1 MMRTHRYFIL
11 NLILISLFGNALF
24 VHAQA
29 KRKDIGKLV
38 FERSCFDVIHYEIQ
52 VKLSPSEKFIHGSN
66 NIEFKMLEASTKIQL
81 DYTKSMN
88 LDSAKYMGESIAF
101 KRKGNIVLF
110 DFPNGLL
117 KNSTYSLLLYFSG
130 KPLEA
135 KLAPWDGGFVWHKD
149 KNGYDW
155 VGLACEGLGAS
166 AWLPCK
172 DHWSDEAEGADI
184 TLIVPRN
191 LTGVSN
197 GKLIDEKIVDSAFKA
212 FHWRVVNPINNYNI
226 SINVGL
232 YVNLKDTFS
241 GINKLPL
248 SYYVL
253 DYNQAAAEKHFLQVH
268 GMLEAFEHYFGQ
280 YPFKDDSYKLV
291 ETPYL
296 GMEHQSCI
304 AYGNNYKNNN
314 FGFDFIII
322 HESGHEWYANNIT
335 ASDAADMWI
344 HESFTTYAEALY
356 LEYKSNKTTS
366 IEYLLG
372 QKKKIVSKHPMQGP
386 RSVFYH
392 GRTDSDIY
400 YKGTW
405 MLHTMRSILNN
416 ASICF
421 ACLTE
426 MNAVYFHKIVCTEQ
440 IIQFFNKYTRYN
452 WDLFFKQ
459 YLYKSSIPE
468 LEIKQSILNN
478 GKISYSICLESD
490 IKDLNIPINIKLA
503 NGEVI
508 GIVVSDKP
516 IVIELDNRFDLYA
529 FIEANY
535 LLRIERE

>member
-1 MMRTHRYFIL
+1 MGSLKHYFSNILFFIL
-11 NLILISLFGNALF
+11 ILNMHLL
-24 VHAQA
+24 HAQA

-38 FERSCFDVIHYEIQ
+38 FERSCFDVLHYDIE
-52 VKLSPSEKFIHGSN
+52 VKIKPKEKFISGSN
-66 NIEFKMLEASTKIQL
+66 NIEFKMLENTSKIQL
-81 DYTKSMN
+81 DYAKSMN
-88 LDSAKYMGESIAF
+88 LDSAKYMGESIPF
-101 KRKGNIVLF
+101 NRKGNTVMF
-110 DFPNGLL
+110 DFSKGLL
-117 KNSTYSLLLYFSG
+117 KNYTYSLKLYFSG

-135 KLAPWDGGFVWHKD
+135 KLAPWDGGFVWRKD
-149 KNGYDW
+149 KKEYDW

-184 TLIVPRN
+184 TLIVPKD

-226 SINVGL
+226 SINVGR
-232 YVNLKDTFS
+232 YVNFKDTFS

-280 YPFKDDSYKLV
+280 YPFKEDSYKLV
-291 ETPYL
+291 ETPYW

-304 AYGNNYKNNN
+304 AYGNNYKNND

-344 HESFTTYAEALY
+344 HESFTTYSEALY
-356 LEYKSNKTTS
+356 LEYKTNKTSS

-386 RSVFYH
+386 RGVFYH

-405 MLHTMRSILNN
+405 MLHTMRSVLNN
-416 ASICF
+416 DSLWF
-421 ACLTE
+421 ACLKQ
-426 MNAVYFHKIVCTEQ
+426 MNQKYFHKIVGTEE
-440 IIQFFNKYTRYN
+440 IIQYFNSKTAYN
-452 WDLFFKQ
+452 WNLFFKQ
-459 YLYKSSIPE
+459 YLYSKNIPE
-468 LEIKQSILNN
+468 LEVKQLLLDN
-478 GKISYSICLESD
+478 GNIRYTLTLEAD
-490 IKDLNIPINIKLA
+490 VKDLNIPLNIKLP
-503 NGEVI
+503 NGQTI
-508 GIVVSDKP
+508 AVVLSDKS
-516 IVIELDNRFDLYA
+516 VVLELDNRFDIYA

-535 LLRIERE
+535 LLRIEHE

>member
-1 MMRTHRYFIL
+1 MRRLNQYISSIILFIL
-11 NLILISLFGNALF
+11 ILNMQLL
-24 VHAQA
+24 HAQA
-29 KRKDIGKLV
+29 KRKDVGKLV
-38 FERSCFDVIHYEIQ
+38 FERTCFDVVHYDIQ
-52 VKLSPSEKFIHGSN
+52 VKLSPNEKFISGSN
-66 NIEFKMLEASTKIQL
+66 RIEFKMLENTSKIQL
-81 DYTKSMN
+81 DYTKNMN
-88 LDSAKYMGESIAF
+88 LDSARFMDKPVSF
-101 KRKGNIVLF
+101 KRKGNILLF
-110 DFPNGLL
+110 DFPAGLL
-117 KNSTYSLLLYFSG
+117 KNSSYTLMLYFSG

-135 KLAPWDGGFVWHKD
+135 KLAPWDGGFVWRKD
-149 KNGYDW
+149 KKGYDW

-184 TLIVPRN
+184 TLIVPKY

-197 GKLIDEKIVDSAFKA
+197 GKLIDEKIVDSAYKA

-226 SINVGL
+226 NINVGR
-232 YVNLKDTFS
+232 YVNIKDTFH

-253 DYNQAAAEKHFLQVH
+253 EYNQAAAEKHFLQVH

-291 ETPYL
+291 ETPYW

-304 AYGNNYKNNN
+304 AYGNNYKNND

-344 HESFTTYAEALY
+344 HESFTTYSEALY
-356 LEYKSNKTTS
+356 LEYKANRTNS

-386 RSVFYH
+386 RGVFYH

-416 ASICF
+416 DSLWF
-421 ACLTE
+421 AGLKQ
-426 MNAVYFHKIVCTEQ
+426 MNQKYFHRIVNTEE
-440 IIQFFNKYTRYN
+440 IIQFFNSTTGYN
-452 WDLFFKQ
+452 WDLFFDQ
-459 YLYKSSIPE
+459 YLYKSSLPE
-468 LEIKQSILNN
+468 LEIKQLLLDN
-478 GKISYSICLESD
+478 GNIRYTLTLEAD
-490 IKDLNIPINIKLA
+490 VKDLSIPLNIKLS
-503 NGEVI
+503 NGQTITV
-508 GIVVSDKP
+508 VVSDKS
-516 IVIELDNRFDLYA
+516 VALELDNRFDLYA

>member
-1 MMRTHRYFIL
+1 MQL
-11 NLILISLFGNALF
+11 L
-24 VHAQA
+24 HAQA

-38 FERSCFDVIHYEIQ
+38 FERTCFDVVHYDIQ
-52 VKLSPSEKFIHGSN
+52 VKLSPNEKFISGSN
-66 NIEFKMLEASTKIQL
+66 RIEFKMLENASKIQL
-81 DYTKSMN
+81 DYTKNMN
-88 LDSAKYMGESIAF
+88 LDSARFMDKPIAF
-101 KRKGNIVLF
+101 KRKGNILLF
-110 DFPNGLL
+110 DFPAGLL
-117 KNSTYSLLLYFSG
+117 KNSSYTLLLYFSG

-135 KLAPWDGGFVWHKD
+135 KLAPWDGGFVWRKD
-149 KNGYDW
+149 RNGYDW

-172 DHWSDEAEGADI
+172 DHWSDEADGADI
-184 TLIVPRN
+184 TLIVPKD

-197 GKLIDEKIVDSAFKA
+197 GKLIDEKIVDSAYKA

-226 SINVGL
+226 SINVGR
-232 YVNLKDTFS
+232 YVNFKDTFS
-241 GINKLPL
+241 GINLLPL

-253 DYNQAAAEKHFLQVH
+253 DYNLASAEKHFLQVH

-291 ETPYL
+291 ETPYW

-322 HESGHEWYANNIT
+322 HESGHEWYANSIT

-356 LEYKSNKTTS
+356 LEYKTNRTTS

-386 RSVFYH
+386 RGVFYH

-405 MLHTMRSILNN
+405 MLNTMRSVLNN
-416 ASICF
+416 DSLWF
-421 ACLTE
+421 ACLKE
-426 MNAVYFHKIVCTEQ
+426 MNLKYFHKIVGTEE
-440 IIQFFNKYTRYN
+440 IIQYFNSKTAYN
-452 WDLFFKQ
+452 WNLFFKQ
-459 YLYKSSIPE
+459 YLYGKNIPE
-468 LEIKQSILNN
+468 LEIKQLLLDN
-478 GKISYSICLESD
+478 GNIRYTLTLESD
-490 IKDLNIPINIKLA
+490 VKDLKLPLNIKLP
-503 NGEVI
+503 NGQTITV
-508 GIVVSDKP
+508 VVSDKS
-516 IVIELDNRFDLYA
+516 VVLELDNRFDLYA

>member
-1 MMRTHRYFIL
+1 MRSLNHYFSNIILFIL
-11 NLILISLFGNALF
+11 ILNVQLL
-24 VHAQA
+24 HAQA

-38 FERSCFDVIHYEIQ
+38 FERTCFDVVHSDIQ
-52 VKLSPSEKFIHGSN
+52 VKLSPNEKFISGSN
-66 NIEFKMLEASTKIQL
+66 RIAFMMLENSSKIQL
-81 DYTKSMN
+81 DYTKNMN
-88 LDSAKYMGESIAF
+88 LDSARFMDKPVSF
-101 KRKGNIVLF
+101 KRKGNILFF
-110 DFPNGLL
+110 DFPAGLL
-117 KNSTYSLLLYFSG
+117 KNSSYTLMLYFSG

-135 KLAPWDGGFVWHKD
+135 KLAPWDGGFVWRKD
-149 KNGYDW
+149 KKGYDW

-184 TLIVPRN
+184 TLIVPKD

-226 SINVGL
+226 SINVGR
-232 YVNLKDTFS
+232 YVNIKDTFH

-291 ETPYL
+291 ETPYW

-304 AYGNNYKNNN
+304 AYGNNYKNND
-314 FGFDFIII
+314 FAFDFIII
-322 HESGHEWYANNIT
+322 HESGHEWYANSIT
-335 ASDAADMWI
+335 ASDPSDMWI
-344 HESFTTYAEALY
+344 HESFTTYSEALY
-356 LEYKSNKTTS
+356 LEYKANATS
-366 IEYLLG
+366 SLEYLLG

-386 RSVFYH
+386 RGVFYH

-405 MLHTMRSILNN
+405 MLHTMRSALNN
-416 ASICF
+416 DSLWF
-421 ACLTE
+421 VCLKQ
-426 MNAVYFHKIVCTEQ
+426 MNQKYFHRIVNTEEL
-440 IIQFFNKYTRYN
+440 IQFFNSTTGYN
-452 WDLFFKQ
+452 WDLFFDQ
-459 YLYKSSIPE
+459 YLYKSSLPE
-468 LEIKQSILNN
+468 LEIKQLLLDN
-478 GKISYSICLESD
+478 GNIRYTLTLEAD
-490 IKDLNIPINIKLA
+490 VKDLSIPLNIKLS
-503 NGEVI
+503 NGQTITV
-508 GIVVSDKP
+508 VVSDKS
-516 IVIELDNRFDLYA
+516 VALELDNRFDLYA

>member
-1 MMRTHRYFIL
+1 MRTLNHCFSFLFIFIL
-11 NLILISLFGNALF
+11 FANVQPL
-24 VHAQA
+24 HAKA

-38 FERSCFDVIHYEIQ
+38 FERSCFDVIHYDIK
-52 VKLSPSEKFIHGSN
+52 VKIKPNEKFISGSN
-66 NIEFKMLEASTKIQL
+66 SIEFKMLATSSKIQF
-81 DYTKSMN
+81 DYTENMGI
-88 LDSAKYMGESIAF
+88 DSAKYKGKPIAF
-101 KRKGNIVLF
+101 KRKGNKVKLEFIG
-110 DFPNGLL
+110 GLQID
-117 KNSTYSLLLYFSG
+117 STYKVEFCFSG
-130 KPLEA
+130 KPLVA
-135 KLAPWDGGFVWHKD
+135 KLAPWDGGFVWRKD
-149 KNGYDW
+149 NNGYDW

-184 TLIVPRN
+184 TLIVPKD

-226 SINVGL
+226 SINVGH
-232 YVNLKDTFS
+232 YINIKDTFL
-241 GINKLPL
+241 GVNTVPL

-253 DYNQAAAEKHFLQVH
+253 DYNKASAERHFLQVH
-268 GMLEAFEHYFGQ
+268 GMLDAFEHFFGQ
-280 YPFKDDSYKLV
+280 YPFNTDGYKLV
-291 ETPYL
+291 ETPYW

-304 AYGNNYKNNN
+304 AYGNNYKNNV

-322 HESGHEWYANNIT
+322 HESGHEWFGNSIT

-356 LEYKSNKTTS
+356 MEYRVDKTRA
-366 IEYLLG
+366 IEYLSE
-372 QKKKIVSKHPMQGP
+372 QRKKIVSKHPMQGP
-386 RSVFYH
+386 RGVFYH

-405 MLHTMRSILNN
+405 MLHTMRNILNN
-416 ASICF
+416 DSLWF
-421 ACLTE
+421 ATLKE
-426 MNAVYFHKIVCTEQ
+426 MNSVFFHKIVCTEE
-440 IIQFFNKYTRYN
+440 IIQFFNNNTSYN

-468 LEIKQSILNN
+468 LEIKQTILKN
-478 GKISYSICLESD
+478 GKIIYSIRLESD
-490 IKDLNIPINIKLA
+490 LKDLNIPLNIKLA

>member
-1 MMRTHRYFIL
+1 MGSLKHYFSNILFFIL
-11 NLILISLFGNALF
+11 ILNMQLL
-24 VHAQA
+24 HAQA

-38 FERSCFDVIHYEIQ
+38 FERSCFDVLHYDIE
-52 VKLSPSEKFIHGSN
+52 VKIKPKEKFISGSN
-66 NIEFKMLEASTKIQL
+66 NIEFKMLENTSKIQL
-81 DYTKSMN
+81 DYAKSMN
-88 LDSAKYMGESIAF
+88 LDSAKYMGESIPF
-101 KRKGNIVLF
+101 NRKGNTVMF
-110 DFPNGLL
+110 DFSKGLL
-117 KNSTYSLLLYFSG
+117 KNYTYSLKLYFSG

-135 KLAPWDGGFVWHKD
+135 KLAPWDGGFVWRKD
-149 KNGYDW
+149 KKEYDW

-184 TLIVPRN
+184 TLIVPKD

-226 SINVGL
+226 SINVGR
-232 YVNLKDTFS
+232 YVNFKDTFS

-280 YPFKDDSYKLV
+280 YPFKEDSYKLV
-291 ETPYL
+291 ETPYW

-304 AYGNNYKNNN
+304 AYGNNYKNND

-344 HESFTTYAEALY
+344 HESFTTYSEALY
-356 LEYKSNKTTS
+356 LEYKTNKTSS

-386 RSVFYH
+386 RGVFYH

-405 MLHTMRSILNN
+405 MLHTMRSVLNN
-416 ASICF
+416 DSLWF
-421 ACLTE
+421 ACLKQ
-426 MNAVYFHKIVCTEQ
+426 MNQKYFHKIVGTEE
-440 IIQFFNKYTRYN
+440 IIQYFNSKTAYN
-452 WDLFFKQ
+452 WNLFFKQ
-459 YLYKSSIPE
+459 YLYSKNIPE
-468 LEIKQSILNN
+468 LEVKQLLLDN
-478 GKISYSICLESD
+478 GNIRYTLTLEAD
-490 IKDLNIPINIKLA
+490 VKDLNIPLNIKLP
-503 NGEVI
+503 NGQTI
-508 GIVVSDKP
+508 AVVLSDKS
-516 IVIELDNRFDLYA
+516 VVLELDNRFDIYA

-535 LLRIERE
+535 LLRIEHE

>member
-1 MMRTHRYFIL
+1 MRRLNQYFSSIILFIL
-11 NLILISLFGNALF
+11 ILNMQLL
-24 VHAQA
+24 HAQA

-38 FERSCFDVIHYEIQ
+38 FERTCFDVVHYDIQ
-52 VKLSPSEKFIHGSN
+52 VKLSPNEKFISGSN
-66 NIEFKMLEASTKIQL
+66 RIEFKMLENASKIQL
-81 DYTKSMN
+81 DYTKNMN
-88 LDSAKYMGESIAF
+88 LDSARFMDKPIAF
-101 KRKGNIVLF
+101 KRKGNILLF
-110 DFPNGLL
+110 DFPAGLL
-117 KNSTYSLLLYFSG
+117 KNSSYTLLLYFSG

-135 KLAPWDGGFVWHKD
+135 KLAPWDGGFVWRKD
-149 KNGYDW
+149 RNGYDW

-184 TLIVPRN
+184 TLIVPKD

-197 GKLIDEKIVDSAFKA
+197 GKLIDEKIVDSAYKA

-226 SINVGL
+226 SINVGR
-232 YVNLKDTFS
+232 YVNFKDTFS
-241 GINKLPL
+241 GINLLPL

-253 DYNQAAAEKHFLQVH
+253 DYNLASAEKHFLQVH

-291 ETPYL
+291 ETPYW

-304 AYGNNYKNNN
+304 AYGNNYKNNS

-322 HESGHEWYANNIT
+322 HESGHEWYANSIT

-356 LEYKSNKTTS
+356 LEYKSNRTTS
-366 IEYLLG
+366 TEYLLG

-386 RSVFYH
+386 RGVFYH

-405 MLHTMRSILNN
+405 MLNTMRSVLNN
-416 ASICF
+416 DSLWF
-421 ACLTE
+421 ACLKE
-426 MNAVYFHKIVCTEQ
+426 MNLKYFHKIVGTEE
-440 IIQFFNKYTRYN
+440 IIQYFNSKTAYN
-452 WDLFFKQ
+452 WNLFFKQ
-459 YLYKSSIPE
+459 YLYGKNIPE
-468 LEIKQSILNN
+468 LEIKQLLLDN
-478 GKISYSICLESD
+478 GNIRYTLTLESD
-490 IKDLNIPINIKLA
+490 VKDLKLPLNIKLP
-503 NGEVI
+503 NGQTI
-508 GIVVSDKP
+508 TVVLSDKSV
-516 IVIELDNRFDLYA
+516 VIELDNRFDLYA

>member
-1 MMRTHRYFIL
+1 MRRLNQYFSSIILFIL
-11 NLILISLFGNALF
+11 ILNMQLL
-24 VHAQA
+24 HAQA

-38 FERSCFDVIHYEIQ
+38 FERTCFDVVHYDIQ
-52 VKLSPSEKFIHGSN
+52 VKLSPNEKFISGSN
-66 NIEFKMLEASTKIQL
+66 RIEFKMLENASKIQL
-81 DYTKSMN
+81 DYTKNMN
-88 LDSAKYMGESIAF
+88 LDSARFMGKPIAF
-101 KRKGNIVLF
+101 KRKGNILLF
-110 DFPNGLL
+110 DFPAGLL
-117 KNSTYSLLLYFSG
+117 KNSSYTLLLYFSG

-135 KLAPWDGGFVWHKD
+135 KLAPWDGGFVWRKD
-149 KNGYDW
+149 RNGYDW

-184 TLIVPRN
+184 TLIVPKD

-197 GKLIDEKIVDSAFKA
+197 GKLIDEKIVDSAYKA

-226 SINVGL
+226 SINVGR
-232 YVNLKDTFS
+232 YVNFKDTFS
-241 GINKLPL
+241 GINLLPL

-253 DYNQAAAEKHFLQVH
+253 DYNLASAEKHFLQVH

-291 ETPYL
+291 ETPYW

-304 AYGNNYKNNN
+304 AYGNNYKNNS

-322 HESGHEWYANNIT
+322 HESGHEWYANSIT

-356 LEYKSNKTTS
+356 LEYKSNRTTS
-366 IEYLLG
+366 TEYLLG

-386 RSVFYH
+386 RGVFYH

-405 MLHTMRSILNN
+405 MLNTMRSVLNN
-416 ASICF
+416 DSLWF
-421 ACLTE
+421 ACLKE
-426 MNAVYFHKIVCTEQ
+426 MNLKYFHKIVGTEE
-440 IIQFFNKYTRYN
+440 IIQYFNSKTAYN
-452 WDLFFKQ
+452 WNLFFKQ
-459 YLYKSSIPE
+459 YLYGKNIPE
-468 LEIKQSILNN
+468 LEIKQLLLDN
-478 GKISYSICLESD
+478 GNIRYTLTLESD
-490 IKDLNIPINIKLA
+490 VKDLKLPLNIKLP
-503 NGEVI
+503 NGQTI
-508 GIVVSDKP
+508 TVVLSDKSV
-516 IVIELDNRFDLYA
+516 VIELDKRFDLYA

>member
-1 MMRTHRYFIL
+1 MQL
-11 NLILISLFGNALF
+11 L
-24 VHAQA
+24 HAQA

-38 FERSCFDVIHYEIQ
+38 FERTCFDVVHCDIQ
-52 VKLSPSEKFIHGSN
+52 VKLSPNEKFISGSN
-66 NIEFKMLEASTKIQL
+66 QIEFKMLENTSKIQL
-81 DYTKSMN
+81 DYTKNMN
-88 LDSAKYMGESIAF
+88 LDSARFMDKPVSF
-101 KRKGNIVLF
+101 KRKGNILLF
-110 DFPNGLL
+110 DFPAGLL
-117 KNSTYSLLLYFSG
+117 KNSSYTLMLYFSG

-135 KLAPWDGGFVWHKD
+135 KLAPWDGGFVWRKD
-149 KNGYDW
+149 KKGYDW

-184 TLIVPRN
+184 TLIVPKD

-212 FHWRVVNPINNYNI
+212 FHWRVVNQINNYNI
-226 SINVGL
+226 SINVGR
-232 YVNLKDTFS
+232 YVNIKDTFH

-253 DYNQAAAEKHFLQVH
+253 EYNQAAAERHFLQVH

-280 YPFKDDSYKLV
+280 YPFKEDSYKLV
-291 ETPYL
+291 ETPYW

-304 AYGNNYKNNN
+304 AYGNNYKNND

-344 HESFTTYAEALY
+344 HESFTTYSEALY
-356 LEYKSNKTTS
+356 LEYKTNKNTS

-386 RSVFYH
+386 RGVFYH

-405 MLHTMRSILNN
+405 MLHTMRSVLNN
-416 ASICF
+416 DSLWF
-421 ACLTE
+421 SGLKQ
-426 MNAVYFHKIVCTEQ
+426 MNQKYFHRIVNTEE
-440 IIQFFNKYTRYN
+440 IIEFFNSKTGYN
-452 WDLFFKQ
+452 WDLFFNQ
-459 YLYKSSIPE
+459 YLYKSSLPE
-468 LEIKQSILNN
+468 LEIKQLLLDN
-478 GKISYSICLESD
+478 GNIRYTLTLEAD
-490 IKDLNIPINIKLA
+490 VKDLKLPLNIKLP
-503 NGEVI
+503 NGQTITV
-508 GIVVSDKP
+508 VVSDKS
-516 IVIELDNRFDLYA
+516 VVLELDNRFDLYA

>member
-1 MMRTHRYFIL
+1 MRTLNHCFSFLFFFISFV
-11 NLILISLFGNALF
+11 NVQSL
-24 VHAQA
+24 HAKA

-38 FERSCFDVIHYEIQ
+38 FERSCFDVIHYDIE
-52 VKLSPSEKFIHGSN
+52 VKIKPIERFISGSN
-66 NIEFKMLEASTKIQL
+66 AIEFKMLEASSKIQL
-81 DYTKSMN
+81 DYSKSMN
-88 LDSAKYMGESIAF
+88 LDSAEYLGKPIAF

-110 DFPNGLL
+110 DFPGGLL
-117 KNSTYSLLLYFSG
+117 KNSSHNLLLYFSG

-135 KLAPWDGGFVWHKD
+135 KLAPWDGGFVWRKD
-149 KNGYDW
+149 NNGYDW

-184 TLIVPRN
+184 TLIVPN
-191 LTGVSN
+191 DLTGVSN

-212 FHWRVVNPINNYNI
+212 FHWRVVNPINNYSI
-226 SINVGL
+226 SINVGR
-232 YVNLKDTFS
+232 YVNIVDTFS

-268 GMLEAFEHYFGQ
+268 GMLEAFEYYFGQ

-291 ETPYL
+291 ETPYW

-304 AYGNNYKNNN
+304 AYGNNYNNN
-314 FGFDFIII
+314 NYGFDFIII
-322 HESGHEWYANNIT
+322 HESGHEWFGNSIT

-344 HESFTTYAEALY
+344 HESFTTYSEALY
-356 LEYKSNKTTS
+356 MEYQVDKTRA
-366 IEYLLG
+366 IEYLSE
-372 QKKKIVSKHPMQGP
+372 QKKKIVSKYPMQGP
-386 RSVFYH
+386 RGVFYH

-416 ASICF
+416 DSLWF
-421 ACLTE
+421 ACLKE
-426 MNAVYFHKIVCTEQ
+426 MNSIYFHKIVNTEETV
-440 IIQFFNKYTRYN
+440 QFFNKKTRYN

-459 YLYKSSIPE
+459 YLYKKSIPE
-468 LEIKQSILNN
+468 LEIRQSLLNN
-478 GKISYSICLESD
+478 GNISYSIRLESD
-490 IKDLNIPINIKLA
+490 LKDLKLPLNIKLT